1 MPLHDWMILSLV
13 LSGFNCGFE
22 WLYTGGMIWWKVHR
36 QLDLVLLL
44 WWATVSLSVSVGMP
58 LSTFLS
64 SRKYARADLQT
75 FVLKWDHGNSNDG
88 KLKSVTYL
96 YTGFS
101 YHEPSLKSQEILRT
115 ECIQIFRHG
124 ILQTVGWNETL
135 LRAWTAIL
143 TAWQSAD
150 VLVRC
155 VSTRGLGLFTFLPL
169 QSCVWI
175 LNVSCLTVTV
185 FSFSSCPRFFL
196 PGEFCRG
203 VYCHR
208 ATFVHSELA
217 AEPVVD

>member
-1 MPLHDWMILSLV
+1 MPELICRH
-13 LSGFNCGFE
+13 
-22 WLYTGGMIWWKVHR
+22 
-36 QLDLVLLL
+36 LL
-44 WWATVSLSVSVGMP
+44 
-58 LSTFLS
+58 
-64 SRKYARADLQT
+64 
-75 FVLKWDHGNSNDG
+75 LKWDHGNSNDG

-135 LRAWTAIL
+135 LRAWIAVL

-155 VSTRGLGLFTFLPL
+155 VSTRGLGLFTFPLL

-175 LNVSCLTVTV
+175 LNVSCLTVIVFFPHFLLVLISFFQVSFAGGFTV
-185 FSFSSCPRFFL
+185 TELLLSTVNQQPNQWL
-196 PGEFCRG
+196 INQNLL
-203 VYCHR
+203 
-208 ATFVHSELA
+208 TELA
-217 AEPVVD
+217 KKT